1 MDDKSFDYCTKK
13 GNLPVLTVEIHPL
26 QEDELI
32 PVEHFLANSTKPSI
46 HAERLARQQ
55 RGECVY
61 LVAWRDNMPMG
72 HLLVVWDGVPDIY
85 LADKVE
91 SSPYFE
97 DMRVLEEF
105 RSLEV
110 GRQLSEAAENIV
122 RQEGYTSVGFVVLA
136 NNKRALALFERGG
149 YVESDIGT
157 FMANGSVT
165 GDVES
170 FAQQPQEC
178 IYMTK
183 QLT

>member
-1 MDDKSFDYCTKK
+1 M
-13 GNLPVLTVEIHPL
+13 LTVEIHPL

-46 HAERLARQQ
+46 HAERLARQ
-55 RGECVY
+55 RDRECVY

-72 HLLVVWDGVPDIY
+72 HLLIVWDGVPDMY

-97 DMRVLEEF
+97 DMRVLETF

-110 GRQLSEAAENIV
+110 GRQLAETAEDVV
-122 RQEGYTSVGFVVLA
+122 RQEGYKTIGFVVMA
-136 NNKRALALFERGG
+136 NNKRAQALFERGG
-149 YVESDIGT
+149 YVESDVGI
-157 FMANGSVT
+157 FMANGLVT
-165 GDVES
+165 DDVEA
-170 FAQQPQEC
+170 FAQHPQEC